1 MDDIFDKL
9 DFDRVKNIV
18 EIVNLTS
25 FGQLFISD
33 TDEDRINKVLKSLNL
48 SSKIFNL
55 LKEHIKQIKWK
66 V

>member
-18 EIVNLTS
+18 KIVNVTS

-55 LKEHIKQIKWK
+55 
-66 V
+66 